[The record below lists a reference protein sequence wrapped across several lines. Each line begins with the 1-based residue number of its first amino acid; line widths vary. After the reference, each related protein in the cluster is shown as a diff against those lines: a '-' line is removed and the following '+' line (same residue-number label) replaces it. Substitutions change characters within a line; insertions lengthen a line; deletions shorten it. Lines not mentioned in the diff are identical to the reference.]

1 MMKKT
6 ALIAVLALAPFAN
19 AFADGDV
26 GCGLG
31 TQVWAGKSGVVA
43 KVLAATT
50 NGSTANQTF
59 GITTGTLGCSPDGV
73 ITAANRLPMFASA
86 NIDQLAADMAMGQ
99 GEALSAM
106 ASLYGVS
113 DADRGAFNAKL
124 QANYG
129 AIFARADVSS
139 AEMLAAVT
147 ATLKSDARLSR
158 YAA

>member
-1 MMKKT
+1 MLKKT
-6 ALIAVLALAPFAN
+6 ALIAVLALAPMAN

-31 TQVWAGKSGVVA
+31 TQIWTGKSGVVA

-86 NIDQLAADMAMGQ
+86 NMDQLAADMAAGK
-99 GEALSAM
+99 GESLSAM
-106 ASLYGVS
+106 ASLYGVAE
-113 DADRGAFNAKL
+113 ADRAAFNAALK
-124 QANYG
+124 ANYG
-129 AIFARADVSS
+129 TIFARMDVSS
-139 AEMLAAVT
+139 GEMLAAVN
-147 ATLKSDARLSR
+147 ATLKSDARLAQ
-158 YAA
+158 YAV

>member
-6 ALIAVLALAPFAN
+6 ALLAVLALAPFTS

-31 TQVWAGKSGVVA
+31 TQIFVGKSGVVF

-73 ITAANRLPMFASA
+73 ITASARVPMFASA
-86 NIDQLAADMAMGQ
+86 NMDQLSADMAAGQ
-99 GEALSAM
+99 GETLSAM

-113 DADRGAFNAKL
+113 ESDRAAFNTAL

-129 AIFARADVSS
+129 SIFARADVSS
-139 AEMLAAVT
+139 EQVVAAIN
-147 ATLKSDARLSR
+147 ATLRADARLSR